1 MISLDSEV
9 IDVPKDLNADQVDF
23 FLHQG
28 YLVVPDMIDVNELDE
43 LKRDIIE
50 VARGRYPCD
59 NIEPISDE
67 VSDDE
72 VIEKI
77 LCVHMPH
84 YVSPLIEKYVKH
96 PKICGALS
104 QLTGAHIPF
113 WDGSVKCMQS
123 MYFVKPPQFQ
133 GQAWHQDERFIP
145 TRDRSLV
152 GVWIALDDA
161 TLDNGCLRVIPGS
174 HKMGQLWPTRPHNE
188 TEEFDLSD
196 ESYGFSSDN
205 EEIVEVNAGSA
216 VFFNGYLLHR
226 SLRNQSDTSRRA
238 LVHHYMNAW
247 SNLPWQIGADR
258 LVDAATHDHRMIVP
272 IAGDDPYPER
282 GIEASPNEV
291 FIRPWGDEMEWGNW
305 DA

>member
-1 MISLDSEV
+1 MAQKYIND
-9 IDVPKDLNADQVDF
+9 
-23 FLHQG
+23 G
-28 YLVVPDMIDVNELDE
+28 YLVVPEVFNQATGESIQAEIP
-43 LKRDIIE
+43 KFRD
-50 VARGRYPCD
+50 GTYPIQD
-59 NIEPISDE
+59 PLNLVDKDSGLLAVHFPHWVSRPIFE
-67 VSDDE
+67 T
-72 VIEKI
+72 
-77 LCVHMPH
+77 LN
-84 YVSPLIEKYVKH
+84 H
-96 PKICGALS
+96 PKIKEVLRKIV
-104 QLTGAHIPF
+104 GAHIPH
-113 WDGSVKCMQS
+113 WDGRVKCMQS
-123 MYFVKPPQFQ
+123 MLFLKPPGFP

-226 SLRNQSDTSRRA
+226 SLRNQSDASRRA